1 MAKPNDSDPLQPE
14 ATPESVFLAELAA
27 VSPDSLAGLL
37 ADPRL
42 DETHLHLLL
51 QRKDLPGTFLQ
62 EIAKRRDLL
71 RSYKIRRAL
80 AFHPH
85 VPRLIALRL
94 VRELYLMDLVK
105 MSQSPLTAGDL
116 QRVAEEQ
123 VISRLTQV
131 PLGEKIAL
139 ARQASARVLGAL
151 ISEGHA
157 RICAPALNNPRLTE
171 AQVLKVLS
179 KEKLT
184 ADILASLGRHPRWSV
199 LPNVRLAMLRHPHAP
214 LELAPIL
221 LSQLKLADLQAL
233 VKLKTIS
240 AAIRRHIE
248 HEISRRLSATREQ
261 PAKDPSQK

>member
-1 MAKPNDSDPLQPE
+1 MAKPNDSNPLEPE
-14 ATPESVFLAELAA
+14 VAPDSAFATELSA
-27 VSPDSLAGLL
+27 VSPNSLSALLVDS
-37 ADPRL
+37 RL
-42 DETHLHLLL
+42 DETHLQLLL
-51 QRKDLPGTFLQ
+51 ERKDLPGTFLQ
-62 EIAKRRDLL
+62 EVAKRRDLL
-71 RSYKIRRAL
+71 RSYKIKRLL

-105 MSQSPLTAGDL
+105 LSQSPLTPGDL

-139 ARQASARVLGAL
+139 AKQASARVLGAL

-157 RICAPALNNPRLTE
+157 RVSAPALNNPRLTE

-184 ADILASLGRHPRWSV
+184 ADLLASLGRHPRWSA
-199 LPNVRLAMLRHPHAP
+199 LPNVRLALLRHPHAP
-214 LELAPIL
+214 LELAPKL
-221 LSQLKLADLQAL
+221 LSHLNLVDLQSL

-240 AAIRRHIE
+240 MAIRRHIE
-248 HEISRRLSATREQ
+248 HEISRRMSDARPN
-261 PAKDPSQK
+261 PAKDLPQE

>member
-1 MAKPNDSDPLQPE
+1 VAKPNDSDPLQPE
-14 ATPESVFLAELAA
+14 AAPDSAFAAEIAA
-27 VSPDSLAGLL
+27 ANPDSLSALL
-37 ADPRL
+37 ADSRL

-51 QRKDLPGTFLQ
+51 ERKDLPGTFLQ
-62 EIAKRRDLL
+62 EVAKRRDLL
-71 RSYKIRRAL
+71 RSYQIKRSL

-85 VPRLIALRL
+85 VPRLISLRL

-105 MSQSPLTAGDL
+105 LSQSPLTAGDL
-116 QRVAEEQ
+116 QRVAEDQ

-157 RICAPALNNPRLTE
+157 RVCGPALNNARLTE
-171 AQVLKVLS
+171 AQVLKVLA

-184 ADILASLGRHPRWSV
+184 ADLLASLGRHPRWSV
-199 LPNVRLAMLRHPHAP
+199 LPNVRLALLRHPHAP
-214 LELAPIL
+214 LELAPKL
-221 LSQLKLADLQAL
+221 LSQLNLADLQAL

-240 AAIRRHIE
+240 TAIRRHIE
-248 HEISRRLSATREQ
+248 HEISRRMIATRGN
-261 PAKDPSQK
+261 PAKDPPQE